1 MDGAACSRVSRVLN
15 HTSHVP
21 VGCGGGA
28 LPALVRVIKLVI
40 RLKTYLFDFRFT
52 FVNGQWTMRDE
63 RTFLSSK
70 VTGKL
75 RRASDLT
82 LSLTFLQS
90 LSSLTRCLEKE
101 CTKVVF
107 TSFVVSVCM
116 CRTSNE
122 HVTDVL
128 H

>member
-1 MDGAACSRVSRVLN
+1 MSRSGVGA
-15 HTSHVP
+15 
-21 VGCGGGA
+21 G

-90 LSSLTRCLEKE
+90 LSSLTRCTKE

-107 TSFVVSVCM
+107 TSFVVSVQVYLAVKPVG
-116 CRTSNE
+116 
-122 HVTDVL
+122 VTTPFPARRL
-128 H
+128 RIYQS

>member
-1 MDGAACSRVSRVLN
+1 MSRSGVGA
-15 HTSHVP
+15 
-21 VGCGGGA
+21 G

-52 FVNGQWTMRDE
+52 FVNGQFGQCAMKL

-90 LSSLTRCLEKE
+90 LSSLTRCTKE

-107 TSFVVSVCM
+107 TSFVVSVQVYLAVKPVG
-116 CRTSNE
+116 
-122 HVTDVL
+122 VTTPFPARRL
-128 H
+128 RIYQS

>member
-1 MDGAACSRVSRVLN
+1 MSRSGVGA
-15 HTSHVP
+15 
-21 VGCGGGA
+21 G

-70 VTGKL
+70 VTLTGKL

-90 LSSLTRCLEKE
+90 LSSRTRCLEKE

-107 TSFVVSVCM
+107 TSFVFSVCM
-116 CRTSNE
+116 CSDNANS
-122 HVTDVL
+122 
-128 H
+128 